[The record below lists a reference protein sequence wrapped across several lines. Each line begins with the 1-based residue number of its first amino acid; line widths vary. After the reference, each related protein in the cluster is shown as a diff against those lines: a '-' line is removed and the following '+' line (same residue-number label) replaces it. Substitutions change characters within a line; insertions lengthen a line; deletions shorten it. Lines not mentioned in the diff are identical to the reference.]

1 MTDAT
6 TATRPAVRGPEWQ
19 KMVAGEPYDAGDA
32 ELKAARERCR
42 HLYHSFNT
50 QWQEKPAQDALLH
63 ELLGGRGAQCAINP
77 PFYCDYGA
85 NIFVGENFY
94 ANVGCTILDVCEV
107 HIGDN
112 VLLAPGVQIYTAAHP
127 VAVAPRIKGVEFGKP
142 VRIGNNVWIGGSVVI
157 CPGVTI
163 GDNSVIGAGSVVTRD
178 IPAGVVAVGNPCR
191 VLRPMTAEELAPG
204 EPG

>member
-1 MTDAT
+1 
-6 TATRPAVRGPEWQ
+6 
-19 KMVAGEPYDAGDA
+19 
-32 ELKAARERCR
+32 
-42 HLYHSFNT
+42 
-50 QWQEKPAQDALLH
+50 
-63 ELLGGRGAQCAINP
+63 
-77 PFYCDYGA
+77 
-85 NIFVGENFY
+85 
-94 ANVGCTILDVCEV
+94 VCEV

-142 VRIGNNVWIGGSVVI
+142 VLIGHNVWIGGSTVI

-191 VLRPMTAEELAPG
+191 VLRPMTAQELA
-204 EPG
+204 EI